1 MVFYFVFFF
10 LRFSE
15 SEKEYSHKQ
24 SNIREIDPIKR
35 FSDTDPDKIHRL
47 SPQKP
52 WTLVTD

>member
-10 LRFSE
+10 IFSE